1 MLFHFNCCKWNP
13 GSESMSEVGQ
23 ILQIGRRS
31 QDTIV
36 SEISHGNIT
45 SEWELIIATHYLHL
59 PGVSQ
64 E

>member
-1 MLFHFNCCKWNP
+1 
-13 GSESMSEVGQ
+13 MSEVGQ
-23 ILQIGRRS
+23 ILQIVCRS
-31 QDTIV
+31 QDTMV

-45 SEWELIIATHYLHL
+45 SEWELVIASRYLHL